1 MSSIHVMLNY
11 LSLSEYPVTGITCG
25 HYQFG
30 WMDEFTNKF
39 DVFSFYCFFVPFPHT
54 LSSMFSKISSQH
66 VPPVLPF
73 CPHTN
78 VTSEKGTLEVGF

>member
-39 DVFSFYCFFVPFPHT
+39 DVFSFYCFFVPFSHT
-54 LSSMFSKISSQH
+54 LSS
-66 VPPVLPF
+66 
-73 CPHTN
+73 
-78 VTSEKGTLEVGF
+78 